1 MNRKTLF
8 TGVLL
13 LSCGCT
19 GMYNTDRDAT
29 TGGVLGGILGLGVG
43 AITHHPLAGAAI
55 GAGAGALAG
64 GAIGNAQDHAE
75 AKAAAN
81 AAAQAAAAHPPLTL
95 EDVARMSQQ
104 HLSDAVIINEI
115 RSTNSFY
122 SLNADHVIWLKQMGV
137 SDVVITEMQSR
148 VPQVYGAVPVYHR
161 DVVVVEPAPV
171 AVGVGIGYG
180 GRWR

>member
-13 LSCGCT
+13 LTCGCT
-19 GMYNTDRDAT
+19 GMENTDRGAA
-29 TGGVLGGILGLGVG
+29 TGGIIGGILGLGVG
-43 AITHHPLAGAAI
+43 AVTHHPLAGAAI

-64 GAIGNAQDHAE
+64 GAVGHAEDRAE
-75 AKAAAN
+75 AKAASA
-81 AAAQAAAAHPPLTL
+81 AAAAHPPLTL

-104 HLSDAVIINEI
+104 HISDGLIINEI
-115 RSTNSFY
+115 RATNSFY
-122 SLNADHVIWLKQMGV
+122 SLQPDHVIWLKQMGV
-137 SDVVITEMQSR
+137 SDVVIAEMQSR
-148 VPQVYGAVPVYHR
+148 VPQVYTAAPVYHR

-171 AVGVGIGYG
+171 AVGIGFG